1 MDLSKDMHD
10 WETKL
15 NDNEVSRPSFV
26 ALRIER
32 VI

>member
-15 NDNEVSRPSFV
+15 NDNEVSRP
-26 ALRIER
+26 ALSRSGSNG
-32 VI
+32 